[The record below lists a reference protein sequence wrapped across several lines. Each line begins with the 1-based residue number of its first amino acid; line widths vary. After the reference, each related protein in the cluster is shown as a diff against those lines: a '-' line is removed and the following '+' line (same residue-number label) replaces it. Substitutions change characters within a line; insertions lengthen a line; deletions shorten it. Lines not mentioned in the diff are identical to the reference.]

1 MVFVLLTGISSD
13 TTVERAF
20 SRALRLI
27 ALASEVLD
35 ELMLNETDL
44 ALQMESFV
52 EELIY
57 F

>member
-1 MVFVLLTGISSD
+1 MVFVLLTGLSSD
-13 TTVERAF
+13 TTVELAF
-20 SRALRLI
+20 GRELRLR

-35 ELMLNETDL
+35 ELMLNKTDL

-52 EELIY
+52 EELLY